1 MSLNKKDALASLQT
15 PKKREKVN
23 DAQIV
28 VKLPKAV
35 KALVN
40 EVASKDGVFDS
51 VIVREALGEYFSK
64 RGYRG

>member
-1 MSLNKKDALASLQT
+1 MSLNKKDALASLQA

-35 KALVN
+35 KGLIS
-40 EVASKDGVFDS
+40 EVATKDHVSDAT
-51 VIVREALGEYFSK
+51 IVREALGEYFNR